1 MDDASP
7 DVVVL
12 GGGPAGLSAALWC
25 AGLGLSTLLVEARRE
40 VGGQLRA
47 IPYPLE
53 NVPGHVAIEGD
64 ALAEVLRA
72 QAVSQGVTVRS
83 GVRARLDPEALRVTL
98 DGAAGSLSPRAVV
111 IATGVRRRRLGVP
124 GEDAL
129 LGRGVAYNVGR
140 DPARLKG
147 ALVVVVGGGDDAV
160 EHAHL
165 AAPHAR
171 AVTLLHRGERLGAR
185 ASLRTALEA
194 HANVTRR
201 PFTRVESVEGD
212 ERVTGV
218 RARGPHGAELLPAD
232 AVFVCVGPEPASDG
246 FGVATDAKGYVR
258 VDRAGRTSRAGV
270 FAVGDVCSAEAPTV
284 AHAMGMGTAA
294 AKAIAAGA
302 TTAVE
307 APVVGSRGASDRTGL
322 RGITLPARIGAYP
335 REKHRPQTLTFD
347 LDFDVDA
354 ARAAPTDAL
363 RETVDYAAVTEAIAE
378 VIARQHYNLIET
390 VADAVATAILARFA
404 TRRVR
409 VRVTKP
415 GVPQRRASAVAE
427 VERWAR

>member
-7 DVVVL
+7 DVIVL
-12 GGGPAGLSAALWC
+12 GGGPAGLSTAMWC
-25 AGLGLSTLLVEARRE
+25 AALGLSTLLVEAERE
-40 VGGQLRA
+40 LGGQLRA
-47 IPYPLE
+47 VPYPLE
-53 NVPGHVAIEGD
+53 NVPGIAAVEGA

-72 QAVSQGVTVRS
+72 QALSHGVVLRA
-83 GVRARLDPEALRVTL
+83 GARARLDPSTLRVRL
-98 DGAAGSLSPRAVV
+98 DGAPAVLARRAVV
-111 IATGVRRRRLGVP
+111 LATGVRRRRLGVP

-129 LGRGVAYNVGR
+129 LGRGVSFNIGR

-147 ALVVVVGGGDDAV
+147 LRVVVVGGGDDAV

-171 AVTLLHRGERLGAR
+171 SVVLLHRGERLTAR
-185 ASLRTALEA
+185 ASLRTAVEA
-194 HANVTRR
+194 HPNVTRR
-201 PFTRVESVEGD
+201 PLTRVEAIEGD
-212 ERVTGV
+212 GAVAGV
-218 RARGPHGAELLPAD
+218 RAHGPHGAESLEAD

-270 FAVGDVCSAEAPTV
+270 FAAGDVCSAEAPTV
-284 AHAMGMGTAA
+284 ANATGMGSAV
-294 AKAIAAGA
+294 AKAIAAMGERATGAAAAAPGGA
-302 TTAVE
+302 TDRVE
-307 APVVGSRGASDRTGL
+307 L

-335 REKHRPQTLTFD
+335 RERHRVQTLSFD

-354 ARAAPTDAL
+354 SRAAPTDAL
-363 RETVDYAAVTEAIAE
+363 RDTVDYASVAEAIAE
-378 VIARQHYNLIET
+378 VVGRQHYNLIET
-390 VADAVATAILARFA
+390 VADVVAATVLARFA

-415 GVPQRRASAVAE
+415 GVPMRRAAATVE
-427 VERWAR
+427 VERRSG